1 MEVEIPEAGM
11 GSNILFVVFAK
22 EVVDLLVTGAI
33 ERKADRAWSLLDPF
47 QTPSLRGFTALIQV
61 IRWNDMIIFHSSDKD
76 PSIQHSTVVHRSLI
90 VLPSSTN
97 RWWSS

>member
-47 QTPSLRGFTALIQV
+47 QTPSLRGFTTVIQV
-61 IRWNDMIIFHSSDKD
+61 IRWSDMIIFDSSDTD
-76 PSIQHSTVVHRSLI
+76 PSTQHLTAAHCQLRA
-90 VLPSSTN
+90 LPSSTN
-97 RWWSS
+97 RWSSN